1 MCLINFNI
9 GSHDK
14 YKMIIA
20 ANRDEFYSRPT
31 APVHY
36 WEDHPNILGG
46 RDLKAQGTWLA
57 VSKSG
62 KIGALTN
69 IRTPEEMTAEAK
81 KSRGELVVNYLLSE
95 KSPKEYLTA
104 LAGHSSD
111 YAGFNLLTGTP
122 DELYYMNNYDN
133 KISRVTDGTHGLS
146 NEYLD
151 TPWPKVVI
159 GKEQLDKVISEDDID
174 IDALFSL
181 LRIDTKA
188 ADDIVQQTGVDA
200 GLEKKLSP
208 LFIDIPDFDYG
219 TRCSTVVLVD
229 RQNNITL
236 IERTFKNGVET
247 GEITETVSV
256 NK

>member
-9 GSHDK
+9 GSHKK
-14 YKMIIA
+14 YKMVLA

-36 WEDHPNILGG
+36 WDDHQNILGG
-46 RDLKAQGTWLA
+46 RDLKAKGTWLA

-69 IRTPEEMTAEAK
+69 IRTPEEMTMEAK

-95 KSPKEYLTA
+95 DNPEDYLKN
-104 LAGHSSD
+104 LAAYSSD
-111 YAGFNLLTGTP
+111 YAGFNLLAGNP
-122 DELYYMNNYDN
+122 DALYYMNNYDN
-133 KISRVTDGTHGLS
+133 KISRVGNGTHGLS
-146 NEYLD
+146 NEYLN

-159 GKEQLDKVISEDDID
+159 GKAKLDEVLSEEDVDV
-174 IDALFSL
+174 DALFNL
-181 LRIDTKA
+181 LRIDSEA
-188 ADDIVQQTGVDA
+188 ADDIVQKTGVDFD
-200 GLEKKLSP
+200 LEKKLSP

-219 TRCSTVVLVD
+219 TRCSTVLLVD
-229 RQNNITL
+229 YQNNITL

-247 GEITETVSV
+247 GEISETISV
-256 NK
+256 KQ

>member
-247 GEITETVSV
+247 GEITETISV

>member
-1 MCLINFNI
+1 KYTASRRRHSRGVILMCLINFNI
-9 GSHDK
+9 GSHEK
-14 YKMIIA
+14 YKLIIA

-31 APVHY
+31 APLHFWDDY
-36 WEDHPNILGG
+36 KNILGG

-81 KSRGELVVNYLLSE
+81 KSRGELVVNYLLSK

-104 LAGHSSD
+104 LAGHSSN

-151 TPWPKVVI
+151 TPWP
-159 GKEQLDKVISEDDID
+159 
-174 IDALFSL
+174 
-181 LRIDTKA
+181 
-188 ADDIVQQTGVDA
+188 
-200 GLEKKLSP
+200 
-208 LFIDIPDFDYG
+208 
-219 TRCSTVVLVD
+219 
-229 RQNNITL
+229 
-236 IERTFKNGVET
+236 
-247 GEITETVSV
+247 
-256 NK
+256 

>member
-62 KIGALTN
+62 KISALTN

-81 KSRGELVVNYLLSE
+81 KSRGELVVNYLLSK

-247 GEITETVSV
+247 GEITETISV

>member
-14 YKMIIA
+14 YKMVIA

-31 APVHY
+31 AAMHY
-36 WEDHPNILGG
+36 WDDHENILGG
-46 RDLKAQGTWLA
+46 RDLKAKGTWLA

-69 IRTPEEMTAEAK
+69 IRNPEEMTMEAK
-81 KSRGELVVNYLLSE
+81 KSRGELVVNFLLSDKTPE
-95 KSPKEYLTA
+95 NFLSA
-104 LAGHSSD
+104 LAEHSGD
-111 YAGFNLLTGTP
+111 YAGFNLLIGHP
-122 DELYYMNNYDN
+122 DALYYMNNYDN
-133 KISRVTDGTHGLS
+133 KVERVSDGTHGLS

-159 GKEQLDKVISEDDID
+159 GKSKLDEILAEDDIN

-181 LRIDTKA
+181 LRIDQQAT
-188 ADDIVQQTGVDA
+188 DDIVQQTGVDFD
-200 GLEKKLSP
+200 LEKKLSP

-229 RQNNITL
+229 HQDNITL
-236 IERTFKNGVET
+236 IERTYENGVQT
-247 GEITETVSV
+247 GEISETIVSQ
-256 NK
+256 

>member
-20 ANRDEFYSRPT
+20 ANRDEFYSRPA

-36 WEDHPNILGG
+36 WEDHPDILGG

-69 IRTPEEMTAEAK
+69 IRTPEEMTLEAE

-95 KSPKEYLTA
+95 KGSKEYLTA
-104 LAGHSSD
+104 LAGRSSD
-111 YAGFNLLTGTP
+111 YAGFNLLAGNP

-159 GKEQLDKVISEDDID
+159 GKEQLDKVISEDDIN

-200 GLEKKLSP
+200 HLEKKLSP

-247 GEITETVSV
+247 GEISETISV

>member
-104 LAGHSSD
+104 LTDHSSD

-247 GEITETVSV
+247 GEITETISV

>member
-20 ANRDEFYSRPT
+20 ANRDEFYARPT
-31 APVHY
+31 ASLHY
-36 WEDHPNILGG
+36 WDDHKNILGG
-46 RDLKAQGTWLA
+46 RDLKAHGTWLA

-95 KSPKEYLTA
+95 DNPQDYLTA
-104 LAGHSSD
+104 LTAHSSD
-111 YAGFNLLTGTP
+111 YAGFNLLAGTP

-133 KISRVTDGTHGLS
+133 NISRVADGTHGLS
-146 NEYLD
+146 NEFLD

-159 GKEQLDKVISEDDID
+159 GKDQLDKVISEDDIN
-174 IDALFSL
+174 IDALFAL

-188 ADDIVQQTGVDA
+188 ADDIVQQTGVDFE
-200 GLEKKLSP
+200 LEKKLSP

-247 GEITETVSV
+247 GEISETIAVS
-256 NK
+256 K

>member
-9 GSHDK
+9 GSHKK

-31 APVHY
+31 ASLHY
-36 WEDHPNILGG
+36 WDNHQNILGG
-46 RDLKAQGTWLA
+46 RDLKAKGTWLA

-69 IRTPEEMTAEAK
+69 IRTPEEMTVEAK
-81 KSRGELVVNYLLSE
+81 KSRGELIVNYLLSE

-104 LAGHSSD
+104 LATYSSD
-111 YAGFNLLTGTP
+111 YAGFNLLVGNP
-122 DELYYMNNYDN
+122 DELYYTNNYDN

-159 GKEQLDKVISEDDID
+159 GKAKLDEVLSEEEVDV
-174 IDALFSL
+174 DALFSL

-188 ADDIVQQTGVDA
+188 ADDIVQKTGVDFD
-200 GLEKKLSP
+200 LEKKLSP
-208 LFIDIPDFDYG
+208 LFIDIPDVDYG

-229 RQNNITL
+229 HQDNISL
-236 IERTFKNGVET
+236 IERTFKNGVQT
-247 GEITETVSV
+247 GEITETISV

>member
-95 KSPKEYLTA
+95 KSSKEYLTA

-247 GEITETVSV
+247 GEITETISV

>member
-188 ADDIVQQTGVDA
+188 ADDIVQQTGIDA

-247 GEITETVSV
+247 GEITETISV

>member
-9 GSHDK
+9 GSHKK
-14 YKMIIA
+14 YKMVLA

-31 APVHY
+31 ASMHY
-36 WEDHPNILGG
+36 WDDHQNILGG
-46 RDLKAQGTWLA
+46 RDLKAKGTWLA

-69 IRTPEEMTAEAK
+69 IRTPEEMTMEAK

-95 KSPKEYLTA
+95 DNPEDYLKN
-104 LAGHSSD
+104 LAASSSD
-111 YAGFNLLTGTP
+111 YAGFNLLAGNP

-133 KISRVTDGTHGLS
+133 NVSRVEDGTHGLS

-159 GKEQLDKVISEDDID
+159 GKAKLDEVLSEEDVDV
-174 IDALFSL
+174 DALFNL
-181 LRIDTKA
+181 LRIDSQA
-188 ADDIVQQTGVDA
+188 ADDIVQKTGVDFD
-200 GLEKKLSP
+200 LEKKLSP

-229 RQNNITL
+229 YQDNITL

-247 GEITETVSV
+247 GEISETISV

>member
-188 ADDIVQQTGVDA
+188 ADDVVQQTGVDA

-247 GEITETVSV
+247 GEITETISV

>member
-9 GSHDK
+9 GSHEK

-31 APVHY
+31 ASMHY
-36 WEDHPNILGG
+36 WDDHQNILGG
-46 RDLKAQGTWLA
+46 RDLKAKGTWLA

-69 IRTPEEMTAEAK
+69 IRTPEEMTMEAK

-95 KSPKEYLTA
+95 DNPEDYLKN
-104 LAGHSSD
+104 LADYSSD
-111 YAGFNLLTGTP
+111 YAGFNLLAGNP
-122 DELYYMNNYDN
+122 DEFYYMNNYDN
-133 KISRVTDGTHGLS
+133 NVSRVDAGTHGLS
-146 NEYLD
+146 NEYLN

-159 GKEQLDKVISEDDID
+159 GKAKLDEVLSEDDID
-174 IDALFSL
+174 VDALFNL
-181 LRIDTKA
+181 LRIDSEA
-188 ADDIVQQTGVDA
+188 ADDIVQKTGVDFD
-200 GLEKKLSP
+200 LEKKLSP

-229 RQNNITL
+229 HQNNITL

-247 GEITETVSV
+247 GEISETISV

>member
-104 LAGHSSD
+104 LAGHSSN

-247 GEITETVSV
+247 GEITETISV

>member
-62 KIGALTN
+62 KISALTN

-247 GEITETVSV
+247 GEITETISV

>member
-9 GSHDK
+9 GSHEK

-31 APVHY
+31 ASMHY
-36 WEDHPNILGG
+36 WDDHQNILGG
-46 RDLKAQGTWLA
+46 RDLKAKGTWLA

-69 IRTPEEMTAEAK
+69 IRTPEEMTMEAK

-95 KSPKEYLTA
+95 DNPEDYLKNLTDY
-104 LAGHSSD
+104 SSD
-111 YAGFNLLTGTP
+111 YAGFNLLAGNP
-122 DELYYMNNYDN
+122 DEFYYMNNYDN
-133 KISRVTDGTHGLS
+133 NVSRVDAGTHGLS
-146 NEYLD
+146 NEYLN

-159 GKEQLDKVISEDDID
+159 GKAKLDEVLSEDDID
-174 IDALFSL
+174 VDALFNL
-181 LRIDTKA
+181 LRIDSEA
-188 ADDIVQQTGVDA
+188 ADDIVQKTGVDFD
-200 GLEKKLSP
+200 LEKKLSP

-229 RQNNITL
+229 HQDNITL

-247 GEITETVSV
+247 GEISETISV

>member
-81 KSRGELVVNYLLSE
+81 KSRGELVVNYLLSK

-104 LAGHSSD
+104 LAGYSSD
-111 YAGFNLLTGTP
+111 YAGFNLLTGIP

-200 GLEKKLSP
+200 ALEKKLSP

-247 GEITETVSV
+247 GEITETISV